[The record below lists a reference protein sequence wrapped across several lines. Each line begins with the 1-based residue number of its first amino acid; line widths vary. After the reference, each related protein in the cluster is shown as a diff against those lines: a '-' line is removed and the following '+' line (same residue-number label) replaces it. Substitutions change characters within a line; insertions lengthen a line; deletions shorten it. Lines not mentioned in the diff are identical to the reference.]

1 MTRPEMLNALR
12 ADVDVLARAE
22 ETSVLG
28 ALPGWDSLAILLV
41 VSHCEHVT
49 AEGLQWVCNG
59 ANLRIPCFSACIR
72 KRKLPARGTWSN
84 VEWSN

>member
-1 MTRPEMLNALR
+1 MTRLEMLNALR

-41 VSHCEHVT
+41 VSHCEHVHDHQVP
-49 AEGLQWVCNG
+49 GPHI
-59 ANLRIPCFSACIR
+59 RACHTVADLLDLIES
-72 KRKLPARGTWSN
+72 LS
-84 VEWSN
+84 

>member
-1 MTRPEMLNALR
+1 MTRLEMLNALR

-41 VSHCEHVT
+41 VSHCEHVHDNT
-49 AEGLQWVCNG
+49 QTDALS
-59 ANLRIPCFSACIR
+59 R
-72 KRKLPARGTWSN
+72 
-84 VEWSN
+84 